1 VAETPVPPFLPSG
14 ALQPGHVLAGRYA
27 LTTLLARGGMADVWQ
42 ARDMVLERQVAVK
55 VLHPHL
61 AADAHFV
68 DRFRSEAVAAA
79 RLHHPSIVAI
89 FDTCSDNGV
98 EAIVMELV
106 HGHTLREELDTHGPM
121 DPRIAAD
128 FGADLATALEAAHRA
143 GLVHRDVKPANILLC
158 EDQRVMITD
167 FGIAKIR
174 DEADRTQTGTMLGS
188 VKYLSP
194 EQVDGQPV
202 DGRTDVYS
210 LGVVL
215 YETLTGRVPFLA
227 DTPAAT
233 ALARLHN
240 VPTRPRQLRPAIP
253 PALDDVIMKAL
264 AREPDDRFAS
274 SADFATALLATRI
287 APLHVDPDITEV
299 APRPTPDRAVA
310 PAAAT
315 AVLGATVGAATAAG
329 PAPGA
334 PGAPGALPGAHP
346 EQREIDFGP
355 SRSRRRW
362 GLAILALLIV
372 AVALGVATVL
382 VMRTDR
388 GKQIAGQVTT
398 GTSPPPSGGALK
410 ITSVASFDPEGDKDE
425 VEGQVAAITDGNP
438 ATSWHTEY
446 YTNRTFSHASGGPG
460 KTGVGFSLGVAAP
473 TELGTLTVESPTQD
487 WSAQVYVADKPGAT
501 LADWGSPV
509 DQKTNINGNATFDLK
524 GTKGSYVLVWI
535 TDLGSGPAA
544 PTGPPNVYV
553 QVSDAPLQGA

>member
-1 VAETPVPPFLPSG
+1 MAETPVPPFLPSG
-14 ALQPGHVLAGRYA
+14 ALQPGHVLGGRYA

-68 DRFRSEAVAAA
+68 GRFRSEAVAAA

-121 DPRIAAD
+121 DPRIVAD
-128 FGADLATALEAAHRA
+128 FGADLANALEAAHRA

-202 DGRTDVYS
+202 DARTDVYS

-215 YETLTGRVPFLA
+215 YETVTGRVPFLA

-240 VPTRPRQLRPAIP
+240 VPPRPRQIRADVP
-253 PALDDVIMKAL
+253 PALDDVIMRAL
-264 AREPDDRFAS
+264 AREPDDRFPS
-274 SADFATALLATRI
+274 SADLASALLATRI
-287 APLHVDPDITEV
+287 APLHVDPDITEI
-299 APRPTPDRAVA
+299 APRPTPDRALTPSGATAPVGGA
-310 PAAAT
+310 APPGAGAPTPGPAA
-315 AVLGATVGAATAAG
+315 
-329 PAPGA
+329 
-334 PGAPGALPGAHP
+334 P
-346 EQREIDFGP
+346 EMDFGP

-362 GLAILALLIV
+362 GLALLALVVI
-372 AVALGVATVL
+372 AAAIGVTTVL
-382 VMRTDR
+382 ILRTDR

-398 GTSPPPSGGALK
+398 GTSAPPAGTAVK
-410 ITSVASFDPEGDKDE
+410 ITGATSFDPEGDNDE
-425 VEGQVAAITDGNP
+425 VESQVGALTDGSP
-438 ATSWHTEY
+438 ASTWHTEY
-446 YTNRTFSHASGGPG
+446 YTNRTFSHPPGGPG
-460 KTGVGFSLGVAAP
+460 KSGAGFFVTLAAP
-473 TELGTLTVESPTQD
+473 TALGSITVDSPSQD
-487 WSAQVYVADKPGAT
+487 WAAQVYVADKPGAT
-501 LADWGSPV
+501 LADWGQPV
-509 DQKTNINGNATFDLK
+509 DQKTGINGNATFDLQ
-524 GTKGSYVLVWI
+524 GTTGSAVLVWI
-535 TDLGSGPAA
+535 TDLGSGPTA

-553 QVSDAPLQGA
+553 QVSDVSVQGA